1 MNLCSVF
8 MNVEDDIF
16 VINLMWIVFVV
27 RYENSIVYF
36 FDWVFFFLVFC
47 VIMFKGLNIFNLL
60 FVNGGLGFNLF
71 FGKLDIF

>member
-16 VINLMWIVFVV
+16 VINLMWIVCVV
-27 RYENSIVYF
+27 RYENSSVYF

-47 VIMFKGLNIFNLL
+47 VIMF
-60 FVNGGLGFNLF
+60 
-71 FGKLDIF
+71 